1 MCPRMIAGPMAPGVG
16 EPVYQPGLE
25 SGSSRDGTWMVPSA
39 LRPRSISDELTPM
52 AGTATATGG
61 DAGSKSG
68 PAAEVGA
75 GVAAGLSVGAIELG
89 LTEATLGDGAADAE
103 SGVDAMTGADAAAVV
118 PVPTDDDAERSPLRH
133 QRPAGRLRQH
143 RFQLRSRRCSRSNRR
158 RCQLPHSARR
168 TS

>member
-1 MCPRMIAGPMAPGVG
+1 MWPRMMAGPMAPGVG

-61 DAGSKSG
+61 DAGSSNG
-68 PAAEVGA
+68 PGAEVGA
-75 GVAAGLSVGAIELG
+75 GAAAGLSVGAIELG

-103 SGVDAMTGADAAAVV
+103 SGVDAMTGADAVAVV
-118 PVPTDDDAERSPLRH
+118 PVLSDESPDASVPPVLQPARPISTNPITSA
-133 QRPAGRLRQH
+133 RPAR
-143 RFQLRSRRCSRSNRR
+143 
-158 RCQLPHSARR
+158 
-168 TS
+168 